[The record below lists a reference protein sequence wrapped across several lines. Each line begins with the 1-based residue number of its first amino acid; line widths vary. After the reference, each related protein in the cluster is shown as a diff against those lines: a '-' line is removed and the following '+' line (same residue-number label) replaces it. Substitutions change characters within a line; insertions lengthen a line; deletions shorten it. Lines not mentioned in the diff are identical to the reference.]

1 MSDQPLLLVLLTA
14 VGVYIVK
21 LWRDDLRHAAAGQP
35 QSSALPGA
43 TPAPARAIAV
53 GVLGALVLLALET
66 WGEIRLGLA
75 DEQSSMTALFGLYT
89 LSAAFIEEIIFRGY
103 IVVTKRGPL
112 VQWLA
117 IVGASALFA
126 LLHPF
131 LWSWEDEFTLTL
143 TAKGAFST
151 TMAFLFSLWFYA
163 ARFMRLNPTR
173 SLLPCFAAHLAK
185 NIGVIA
191 IKGVQGFLA
200 GWW

>member
-1 MSDQPLLLVLLTA
+1 MSDHPLLLLLLTT
-14 VGVYIVK
+14 VGIYIVK
-21 LWRDDLRHAAAGQP
+21 LWRDDLMHAAAGRPQP
-35 QSSALPGA
+35 NALPGA
-43 TPAPARAIAV
+43 TGTPTRAIVVA
-53 GVLGALVLLALET
+53 VLGALGLLALET
-66 WGEIRLGLA
+66 WGEIRLGLV
-75 DEQSSMTALFGLYT
+75 DEQSEMTALFGLYT

-131 LWSWEDEFTLTL
+131 LWAWEDEFTLTL
-143 TAKGAFST
+143 TAKGMFST

-163 ARFMRLNPTR
+163 TRFMRLNPAR

-185 NIGVIA
+185 NAGVIV
-191 IKGVQGFLA
+191 IKGAQGFLV

>member
-1 MSDQPLLLVLLTA
+1 MSDQPLLLLLLTA
-14 VGVYIVK
+14 VGFYIIK
-21 LWRDDLRHAAAGQP
+21 LWRDDLRLAAAGRP
-35 QSSALPGA
+35 QQNALPGA
-43 TPAPARAIAV
+43 TGAPIRAIVVA
-53 GVLGALVLLALET
+53 VLGALMLLALET
-66 WGEIRLGLA
+66 WGEIRLGLVA
-75 DEQSSMTALFGLYT
+75 EQSTMTVLFGLYT

-143 TAKGAFST
+143 TLKGAFST
-151 TMAFLFSLWFYA
+151 SMAFLFSLWFYA
-163 ARFMRLNPTR
+163 TRFMRLNPTR
-173 SLLPCFAAHLAK
+173 SLLPSFAAHLAK
-185 NIGVIA
+185 NLGVIA
-191 IKGVQGFLA
+191 IKGVQGFLV

>member
-1 MSDQPLLLVLLTA
+1 MSDQPLILLLLTA
-14 VGVYIVK
+14 VGLYIVK
-21 LWRDDLRHAAAGQP
+21 LWRDDLRLAAAGRPQP
-35 QSSALPGA
+35 NALPGA
-43 TPAPARAIAV
+43 TGAPIRAIVVA
-53 GVLGALVLLALET
+53 VLGALMLLALET
-66 WGEIRLGLA
+66 WGEIRLGLV
-75 DEQSSMTALFGLYT
+75 DKQSEMTALFGLYT

-143 TAKGAFST
+143 TAKGVFST

-163 ARFMRLNPTR
+163 TRFMRLNPTC

-185 NIGVIA
+185 NAGVII
-191 IKGVQGFLA
+191 IKGAQGFLV

>member
-1 MSDQPLLLVLLTA
+1 
-14 VGVYIVK
+14 
-21 LWRDDLRHAAAGQP
+21 
-35 QSSALPGA
+35 
-43 TPAPARAIAV
+43 
-53 GVLGALVLLALET
+53 
-66 WGEIRLGLA
+66 
-75 DEQSSMTALFGLYT
+75 MTALFGLYT

-131 LWSWEDEFTLTL
+131 LWLWEDGFTLTL
-143 TAKGAFST
+143 TVKGVFST
-151 TMAFLFSLWFYA
+151 AMAFLFSLWFYA
-163 ARFMRLNPTR
+163 ARFLRLNPTR

-185 NIGVIA
+185 NAGVIV
-191 IKGVQGFLA
+191 IKGAQGFLV